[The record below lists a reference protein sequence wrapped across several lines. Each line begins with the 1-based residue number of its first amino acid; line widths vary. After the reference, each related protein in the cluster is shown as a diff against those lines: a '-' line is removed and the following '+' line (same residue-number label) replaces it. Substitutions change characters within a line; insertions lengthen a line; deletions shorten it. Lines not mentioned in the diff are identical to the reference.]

1 MVAVEFQA
9 SASTVQAGNS
19 LTISDDGATPFT
31 FTSAQIHLRD
41 IELDLADGDCDDV
54 EGATCSEQSVK
65 IEGPFVV
72 DLLTGVST
80 PSLADV
86 RVPAGIY
93 KRIDFRIDDA
103 RIEQGLVDAASP
115 LANRSMVASASFQH
129 DGETMSLDLLL
140 RFNED
145 IRVEDPAGIDVSGDA
160 AALLT
165 RFDASLWLDG
175 LDIED
180 CLARGELAVTPTG
193 VRLDDN
199 ASSGTGGC
207 SDIENVIKRNIKTAA
222 QLDRRD

>member
-1 MVAVEFQA
+1 MEFQA
-9 SASTVQAGNS
+9 VTSTGQTGTGM
-19 LTISDDGATPFT
+19 TISDDGAKPFT
-31 FTSAQIHLRD
+31 LTAAQIHLRD

-54 EGATCSEQSVK
+54 EGASCSDQSVK
-65 IEGPFVV
+65 IQGPFVV
-72 DLLTGVST
+72 DLLTGVTT

-103 RIEQGLVDAASP
+103 RVEQGLVDAASP
-115 LANRSMVASASFQH
+115 LANRSMVASASFQQ
-129 DGETMSLDLLL
+129 DGKTMSLDLLL

-165 RFDASLWLDG
+165 KFDAGLWLDG
-175 LDIED
+175 LDIGD
-180 CLARGELAVTPTG
+180 CLARGELTATATG

-207 SDIENVIKRNIKTAA
+207 SDIENVIKHNIKNAA
-222 QLDRRD
+222 QIDRRD